1 MSFKTKN
8 PHNTT
13 GDVNINGSLTIN
25 GRDTEESP
33 NDGKLN
39 VKGELNISNDVGN
52 YTIVPLGSEL
62 GLKDNHT
69 GKLYRFVL
77 KEIK

>member
-1 MSFKTKN
+1 MKS

-13 GDVNINGSLTIN
+13 GDVNINGTLTVN
-25 GRDTEESP
+25 GKDAEENP
-33 NDGKLN
+33 YDGKLN
-39 VKGELNISNDVGN
+39 IKGDINISNDVGD
-52 YTIVPLGSEL
+52 YTIVPLNNGL
-62 GLKDNHT
+62 ALKDNHT

>member
-1 MSFKTKN
+1 MNSRTSSNLIKK
-8 PHNTT
+8 
-13 GDVNINGSLTIN
+13 GDMRVDGSLTVK
-25 GRDTEESP
+25 GPTEDEP

-39 VKGELNISNDVGN
+39 VKGELNISNDVGD
-52 YTIVPLGSEL
+52 YTIVQLGSEL